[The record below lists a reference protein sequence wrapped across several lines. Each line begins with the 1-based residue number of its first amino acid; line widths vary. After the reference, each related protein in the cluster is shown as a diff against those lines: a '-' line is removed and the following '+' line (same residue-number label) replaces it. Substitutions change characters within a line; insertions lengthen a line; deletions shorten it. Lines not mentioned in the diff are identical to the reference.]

1 MKNYRAIISYD
12 GTHYLG
18 WQNNKNGPS
27 IEATIQSA
35 LEQILQH
42 PIKLQAAS
50 RTDAGVH
57 AHAQVINFFS
67 PKKIQL
73 ISINS
78 LLPTDIAVLSIEET
92 EASFHPTL
100 DAKEKEYRYNLCT
113 TPWQYPIKRFTSW
126 HYPKKLDLSL
136 MHKAAKQLTGTHD
149 FLAFTNKKQNETY
162 DCTTRTLSSIAIHS
176 PQEGCLEFTLK
187 GKNFL
192 YKMVR
197 NLVGTLVYVGE
208 GKITTEEIDSILLSK
223 KRIKA
228 GVTAPAHGLTLYKI
242 SYY

>member
-78 LLPTDIAVLSIEET
+78 LLPSDIAVLSIEEAEST
-92 EASFHPTL
+92 FHPTL
-100 DAKEKEYRYNLCT
+100 DAKEKVYRYSLCT
-113 TPWQYPIKRFTSW
+113 TPWQYPKKRFTSW
-126 HYPKKLDLSL
+126 HYPKNLDLTL
-136 MHKAAKQLTGTHD
+136 MDQAASQLIGTHD
-149 FLAFTNKKQNETY
+149 FTAFTNKKQKETY
-162 DCTTRTLSSIAIHS
+162 ESRIRSLTSIQIHS
-176 PQEGCLEFTLK
+176 LEEGSLEFILK
-187 GKNFL
+187 GKSFL

-197 NLVGTLVYVGE
+197 NLVGTLVHVGE
-208 GKITTEEIDSILLSK
+208 GKIPANEIKSILLSK
-223 KRIKA
+223 KRSKA
-228 GVTAPAHGLTLYKI
+228 GVTAPAHGLTLHNI